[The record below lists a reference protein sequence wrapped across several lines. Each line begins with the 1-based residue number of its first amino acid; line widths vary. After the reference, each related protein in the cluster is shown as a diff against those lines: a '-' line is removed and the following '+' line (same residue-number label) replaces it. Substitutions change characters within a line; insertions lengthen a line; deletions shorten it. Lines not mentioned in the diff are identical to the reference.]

1 MLRGHSSP
9 WKVLFSLNN
18 MSRYT
23 ANDELSILKVYRKGL
38 GYQLES
44 SSSKTR
50 FSEDITINPESDMSD
65 SLLKDGEHGNLILM
79 ALKLIESLKTCQISS
94 HRDHVLH
101 AVLS

>member
-38 GYQLES
+38 GYQLE
-44 SSSKTR
+44 SSKTR

-94 HRDHVLH
+94 HRDYVLH